1 VHAYAKEFSLASN
14 CKEFCMNKSEMASKN
29 GWGKRDREREI
40 EIIP

>member
-1 VHAYAKEFSLASN
+1 
-14 CKEFCMNKSEMASKN
+14 MNKSEMASKN